1 MLNRS
6 PYVFGNEEAD
16 GKLMQV
22 YKSQEE
28 IDEFCL
34 HEGSIYRDEG
44 KSYEVVRL
52 MPPNQDGFRKL
63 VLMPK
68 DDHD

>member
-1 MLNRS
+1 MSSRTPS
-6 PYVFGNEEAD
+6 VFGNEEAD

-52 MPPNQDGFRKL
+52 MPPNQEGFRKL

-68 DDHD
+68 DDHA